1 MQMFADFYKLSYI
14 LSSLVLWTRRAN
26 ESNSKKTHWPRFSDP
41 LGLTWPTALSV
52 ALLKIRETPVSKHE
66 IILLELM
73 FGRPMNSG
81 LRPYPM
87 PNLTESSHNHSILKR
102 DSLLPRNPETQSHEN
117 LEEPPGI
124 SLPSP
129 SASSFNVYK
138 SVPGKDR
145 LSPHWEGHFQV
156 LLITHKAIQV
166 KEKIQVDSC
175 FP

>member
-14 LSSLVLWTRRAN
+14 LSPLVLWTRRAN
-26 ESNSKKTHWPRFSDP
+26 ESNSKKTHWPRFSNP
-41 LGLTWPTALSV
+41 LGLNWPT
-52 ALLKIRETPVSKHE
+52 ALLKIRGTPVSKHE
-66 IILLELM
+66 IILFELM
-73 FGRPMNSG
+73 LGRPMNSG

-102 DSLLPRNPETQSHEN
+102 VSLLPRNPETQSHKN
-117 LEEPPGI
+117 LEEAPGT
-124 SLPSP
+124 SLPSL

-145 LSPHWEGHFQV
+145 LSPHWEGRFQV